1 MQAFPAYRYDGDKD
15 AAAALRLVAQNLLH
29 QARLIDRVSPSR
41 ITKLNRVSPFGTV
54 EVLIIEGQEY
64 VNIFGAPRFSTGGKK
79 KASAVFRALSGLI
92 RGGGIVEVDGAKKVR
107 DYRPTLNAFETSLGS
122 APGKEPEIFHD
133 EELLVDSSLLGG
145 CQFSGLM
152 AKMVQLVSG
161 FAKLEVDGE
170 LKIDPEGGIFT
181 LANFQSNYFQCHG
194 LVRLQ
199 ETVWLVEISYLN
211 GIMAMKLPMLD
222 VRVVNEDEYE
232 PGEVLQI
239 VKSDATDECE
249 RLFGGIPSG
258 RGFPVA
264 AALTKAIEDGDV
276 LRLQTADYMAAY
288 FDSLSRPNRNLEL
301 VNGQSTDS
309 VEPYS
314 VGMGWSFSL
323 SGREAHNTQYRI
335 RTTAVPAFN
344 GGPLI
349 SRAGLDA
356 RALHQKIVFTGG
368 DDELG
373 AQLMLVS
380 DDAIHNDVGLSNYYF
395 DGEAVHV
402 NTRHPNFTLGQPF
415 FTNPT
420 MLVFH
425 RGDQLCLCK
434 QQSRGFSLGGGND
447 GIDTGN
453 TVYVE
458 GVSAVATQET
468 AFFIIYTGTGTLG
481 DGTGGPGGDPN
492 LVPVPAGTAFTS
504 SPGARPFQVDGADN
518 YVDYRPT
525 AALLVFRL
533 FGNDE
538 TGVGVRLDTRRE
550 NTARVFWT
558 GSARDAIYMRSSSTE
573 LIMGDVFG
581 NVFQR
586 NFGAV
591 QTAAITPDQV
601 INFSRPASN
610 QSQNIPASG
619 RPFATRPLIF
629 YSTVGDSPH
638 VVAPVSEF
646 YSDVE
651 NEAQYPTS
659 IYGYVLS
666 GNLFAGEPSPARF
679 GNKYSFIG
687 FI

>member
-1 MQAFPAYRYDGDKD
+1 MQAFPSYRYDGDKD
-15 AAAALRLVAQNLLH
+15 AAAALRLVAQNLLY
-29 QARLIDRVSPSR
+29 QARLIDQVSPSR
-41 ITKLNRVSPFGTV
+41 ITKLNRASPFGTV

-64 VNIFGAPRFSTGGKK
+64 VNIFGAPRLSTGGKK

-92 RGGGIVEVDGAKKVR
+92 RGGEIVEVDGAKKVR

-122 APGKEPEIFHD
+122 APGKEPDIFHD
-133 EELLVDSSLLGG
+133 EGLLVDSSLLGG

-170 LKIDPEGGIFT
+170 LKIAPEGGVFS

-211 GIMAMKLPMLD
+211 GIIAMKLPLLD
-222 VRVVNEDEYE
+222 VSVVNEDEYE

-258 RGFPVA
+258 RGFPSGD
-264 AALTKAIEDGDV
+264 ALAEAIADGAV
-276 LRLQTADYMAAY
+276 LRLQTPEYMAPY
-288 FDSLSRPNRNLEL
+288 FDSLSRPGRVIEL
-301 VNGQSTDS
+301 VSGEQTDS

-314 VGMGWSFSL
+314 GGMGWSFNL
-323 SGREAHNTQYRI
+323 SGSEAHNTQYTI
-335 RTTAVPAFN
+335 QTTAVPAFN

-349 SRAGLDA
+349 SRAGFES
-356 RALHQKIVFTGG
+356 RALHQKIIFAGG
-368 DDELG
+368 DDELT

-380 DDAIHNDVGLSNYYF
+380 DDLIHNDVGLSNYYI
-395 DGEAVHV
+395 DGDAVHV
-402 NTRHPNFTLGQPF
+402 NTRHPNFFLRQPF

-425 RGDQLCLCK
+425 RGNQLCLCK
-434 QQSRGFSLGGGND
+434 QQSRGFSIGGGSE

-453 TVYVE
+453 TVFVE

-468 AFFIIYTGTGTLG
+468 ALFIIYTGTGTLG
-481 DGTGGPGGDPN
+481 GSGESPDPN
-492 LVPVPAGTAFTS
+492 LIPVPAGTAFTS
-504 SPGARPFQVDGADN
+504 APGARPFNTVGADN
-518 YVDYRPT
+518 QFFVRPT
-525 AALLVFRL
+525 AALQVFVL

-538 TGVGVRLDTRRE
+538 LGIAVRQDIRRE

-558 GSARDAIYMRSSSTE
+558 GSARDAIYMRGSSTE
-573 LIMGDVFG
+573 LVMGDVLG

-591 QTAAITPDQV
+591 QTAAITPDQIV
-601 INFSRPASN
+601 SFSRPASGTT
-610 QSQNIPASG
+610 QDRPLSG
-619 RPFATRPLIF
+619 IPFATRPLIF
-629 YSTVGDSPH
+629 YSTVGNSPH
-638 VVAPVSEF
+638 VIAPVTEF
-646 YSDVE
+646 SSDVE
-651 NEAQYPTS
+651 DEGEYPAS
-659 IYGYVLS
+659 IYGAALS
-666 GNLFAGEPSPARF
+666 GELFAGETSPARF